1 MPPAPALRAPAAGD
15 ANAVAALLRARERE
29 DLGAEETTAADVREE
44 WAALGEE
51 AGLDAWV
58 AEGEQGLDGYA
69 HAAGADL
76 VVAVHPVALGRG
88 LGATLR
94 ETAERQARAR
104 GARVVRQFIPAT
116 NTAARIHLLE
126 AGWWPVHHYFRMR
139 IDLKHAPPRPDVLA
153 RPFDP
158 DRDAE
163 EVWHLVQGAYAGV
176 EGHLPQS
183 LESWR
188 ATGIEKEGWDP
199 AFWLLQHDS
208 RGIVGAVLGERGGKG
223 ETRTGIIT
231 SVAVADR
238 ARRRGHG
245 HTLVQLLLG
254 EFRAAKL
261 RHAEASAHGPTA
273 AAARV
278 FEVAG
283 MQVARET
290 ERWEKVLGA

>member
-1 MPPAPALRAPAAGD
+1 VRD
-15 ANAVAALLRARERE
+15 AKAVAALLRARERQ
-29 DLGAEETTAADVREE
+29 DLGVEETTATDVREE
-44 WAALGEE
+44 WAALRE
-51 AGLDAWV
+51 AGGLDAWV
-58 AEGEQGLDGYA
+58 AEGEDGLTGYA
-69 HAAGADL
+69 QAAGADL
-76 VVAVHPVALGRG
+76 LVAVHPGATGCGLGR
-88 LGATLR
+88 ALR
-94 ETAERQARAR
+94 ETAEQRARAL

-116 NTAARIHLLE
+116 NIEARIHLLE

-139 IDLKHAPPRPDVLA
+139 IDLKDAPPRPDVLA

-188 ATGIEKEGWDP
+188 ATGIDKPGWDS
-199 AFWLLQHDS
+199 AFWLLQHDA

-238 ARRRGHG
+238 ARGRGHG
-245 HTLVQLLLG
+245 HTLVRLLLD
-254 EFRAAKL
+254 EFRGAKL

-273 AAARV
+273 ASARV
-278 FEVAG
+278 FEAAG
-283 MQVARET
+283 LHVARET
-290 ERWEKVLGA
+290 ERWEKVLGV

>member
-1 MPPAPALRAPAAGD
+1 MPPAPALRAPVVRD
-15 ANAVAALLRARERE
+15 AKAVAALLRARERH

-58 AEGEQGLDGYA
+58 ADGEGGLEGYA
-69 HAAGADL
+69 HAAGSDL
-76 VVAVHPVALGRG
+76 LVAVHPDAAGRG
-88 LGATLR
+88 LGRALR
-94 ETAERQARAR
+94 ETAEQRARAR
-104 GARVVRQFIPAT
+104 GARVVRQFIPST

-139 IDLKHAPPRPDVLA
+139 TDLKDAPPRPDVLA
-153 RPFDP
+153 RTFNP
-158 DRDAE
+158 DRDAD
-163 EVWHLVQGAYAGV
+163 EVWHLIQGAYAGV

-188 ATGIEKEGWDP
+188 ATGMDKEGWDP
-199 AFWLLQHDS
+199 AFWLLQHDA

-231 SVAVADR
+231 TVAVADR
-238 ARRRGHG
+238 ARGRGHG
-245 HTLVQLLLG
+245 HTLVRLLLD
-254 EFRAAKL
+254 EFRGARL
-261 RHAEASAHGPTA
+261 RVAEASAHGPTA

-283 MQVARET
+283 LQVARET
-290 ERWEKVLGA
+290 ERWEKVLGV